1 MAYRSKDI
9 QKQEK
14 HLSDKLKRKRIQL
27 ESPKFNL
34 MDVLH
39 QSLLIAAGKNQARP
53 QQNQVAQ
60 KMKPQGVSDHL
71 SISPS
76 TTGTRSTMDLRQHH
90 MAAMLRRERSE
101 IQPAHALNNE
111 NAAAAAHISDDGGR
125 RELQNKKSDSDV
137 SDNQPNQHFFRSYT
151 KQQFAVLQ
159 FVGMSDD
166 ANLHNWSFQTR
177 THLNSRNYSVL
188 NLFKFES
195 SSDLSLQ
202 ICSQSRSPPHLI
214 KHQTSKS
221 KPCLSFS

>member
-53 QQNQVAQ
+53 QNQVAQ

-76 TTGTRSTMDLRQHH
+76 TTGTRSTMNLKQHH
-90 MAAMLRRERSE
+90 AAAILRRERSE
-101 IQPAHALNNE
+101 IQPAHANGP
-111 NAAAAAHISDDGGR
+111 AAAAHISDDGGR
-125 RELQNKKSDSDV
+125 REQLQNKKSESDV
-137 SDNQPNQHFFRSYT
+137 SDI
-151 KQQFAVLQ
+151 
-159 FVGMSDD
+159 SD
-166 ANLHNWSFQTR
+166 
-177 THLNSRNYSVL
+177 
-188 NLFKFES
+188 
-195 SSDLSLQ
+195 
-202 ICSQSRSPPHLI
+202 
-214 KHQTSKS
+214 
-221 KPCLSFS
+221 